1 MLQKVA
7 ELVPIRVTAAIVTL
21 GVRTIEVVAAALHQM
36 SGRAFDGRDVE
47 IDEGQGAI
55 TSDGN
60 IAVTSGFTE

>member
-21 GVRTIEVVAAALHQM
+21 GVRTIKVVAAALHQM

-55 TSDGN
+55 TSDGHV
-60 IAVTSGFTE
+60 A